1 MTETTMTVAELI
13 KALQDL
19 GAGASNFVVI
29 VEDAETGRRIIP
41 NDVKRSPVLSVV
53 TIDAKTL

>member
-1 MTETTMTVAELI
+1 MTVVELI

-41 NDVKRSPVLSVV
+41 HNVKRSPVLNVV
-53 TIDAKTL
+53 TIDAETL

>member
-1 MTETTMTVAELI
+1 MTVAELI

-41 NDVKRSPVLSVV
+41 HDVKRSPVLSVV
-53 TIDAKTL
+53 TIDAETL